1 MAMVLAAGRTSGVY
15 RLLLLLHIVAVVA
28 AFAPLV
34 VQTPLLRQL
43 TRTRRGDI
51 PVVVGGLLGNNRRI
65 HAPSLIVAGFFGILL
80 VAMSDDV
87 WKFSQAWVSLAFLVW
102 IAMNGVLH
110 GVQLPAQRKL
120 AKGDRSMQQR
130 LDLADGILALLFLLM
145 VVLMIWRP
153 GGPSV

>member
-1 MAMVLAAGRTSGVY
+1 MAMVLAAGLDSGVY
-15 RLLLLLHIVAVVA
+15 KLFLFLHIVAVVA

-34 VQTPLLRQL
+34 VQTPLLRHL
-43 TRTRRGDI
+43 ERSRRGDI
-51 PVVVGGLLGNNRRI
+51 PAVVGGLLGNNRRV
-65 HAPSLIVAGFFGILL
+65 HAPSLILAGFFGILL

-87 WKFSQAWVSLAFLVW
+87 WKFSQMWVSLAFLVW

-153 GGPSV
+153 GS